1 MLLISGA
8 GVAGLIT
15 AGLGCASFSM
25 AGLYCNHADLSPR
38 YAPVLLGLTN
48 TAAAVPGIIGVTI
61 TGAIL
66 DKTGS
71 WPLALFA
78 PSVVFFVTG
87 SAVFTAWGRADL
99 QTFDNNAPFPFER
112 YFQPLQ
118 KPLQGALQR
127 LTEMKDTASA
137 IGGNRMNKYKSQV
150 SRLFKQKQP

>member
-1 MLLISGA
+1 
-8 GVAGLIT
+8 
-15 AGLGCASFSM
+15 M

-66 DKTGS
+66 DQTGS

-99 QTFDNNAPFPFER
+99 QSFDNNEPFPFEK

-118 KPLQGALQR
+118 KPLGRALHQ
-127 LTEMKDTASA
+127 LTDVKDRVSR
-137 IGGNRMNKYKSQV
+137 IGGNKMIKYVSQV
-150 SRLFKQKQP
+150 RRIFRQKNL

>member
-1 MLLISGA
+1 
-8 GVAGLIT
+8 
-15 AGLGCASFSM
+15 M

-66 DKTGS
+66 DQTGS

-87 SAVFTAWGRADL
+87 SAVFTAWGTADL
-99 QTFDNNAPFPFER
+99 QTFDNNAPFRFER

-118 KPLQGALQR
+118 APLEGVMQKVNSFKEQV
-127 LTEMKDTASA
+127 TAV
-137 IGGNRMNKYKSQV
+137 GGSRMNKYVSQV
-150 SRLFKQKQP
+150 KRLFKQKQM

>member
-1 MLLISGA
+1 
-8 GVAGLIT
+8 
-15 AGLGCASFSM
+15 M

-66 DKTGS
+66 DQTGS

-78 PSVVFFVTG
+78 PSVVFFLTG
-87 SAVFTAWGRADL
+87 SAVFTAWGSADL
-99 QTFDNNAPFPFER
+99 QNFDNNAPFPFEK

-118 KPLQGALQR
+118 KPLESAMQQVA
-127 LTEMKDTASA
+127 TFKDKVSA
-137 IGGNRMNKYKSQV
+137 VSVNRTNKYV
-150 SRLFKQKQP
+150 SLLKRLFKQKRL

>member
-1 MLLISGA
+1 
-8 GVAGLIT
+8 
-15 AGLGCASFSM
+15 M

-66 DKTGS
+66 DQTGS

-99 QTFDNNAPFPFER
+99 QSFDNNEPFPFEK
-112 YFQPLQ
+112 YFQPL
-118 KPLQGALQR
+118 GRALHQ
-127 LTEMKDTASA
+127 LTDVKDRVSRV
-137 IGGNRMNKYKSQV
+137 GGNKMNKYVSQV
-150 SRLFKQKQP
+150 RRIFRQKNL